1 MESKRAKSRPAPQ
14 TCGFRLPTL
23 LRGHPLKT
31 PERSACKKIFY
42 PEQKKTSDFHRK
54 KKRSRQKRFSSGCG
68 QFVNTIN
75 RLFYLLVAFL
85 IKYRRI
91 RNTCLYNIV
100 KSCNM
105 RFCGALIFNF
115 FFAVVSYSCRICKRY
130 ITKVC
135 CNNSYRIRIVIAFC

>member
-54 KKRSRQKRFSSGCG
+54 KKTQPAEKI
-68 QFVNTIN
+68 QF
-75 RLFYLLVAFL
+75 RLRTVCQFNKQAVLF
-85 IKYRRI
+85 II
-91 RNTCLYNIV
+91 RLPLQI
-100 KSCNM
+100 
-105 RFCGALIFNF
+105 
-115 FFAVVSYSCRICKRY
+115 
-130 ITKVC
+130 
-135 CNNSYRIRIVIAFC
+135 

>member
-42 PEQKKTSDFHRK
+42 PKQKKTSDFHRK

-75 RLFYLLVAFL
+75 RLFYLLFAYL
-85 IKYRRI
+85 CKNRWI
-91 RNTCLYNIV
+91 RSKSFYNIV
-100 KSCNM
+100 KCCYIDFCRFRICNIFCAVCCYACWISKFNFSK
-105 RFCGALIFNF
+105 RFCF
-115 FFAVVSYSCRICKRY
+115 
-130 ITKVC
+130 
-135 CNNSYRIRIVIAFC
+135 NSYRV